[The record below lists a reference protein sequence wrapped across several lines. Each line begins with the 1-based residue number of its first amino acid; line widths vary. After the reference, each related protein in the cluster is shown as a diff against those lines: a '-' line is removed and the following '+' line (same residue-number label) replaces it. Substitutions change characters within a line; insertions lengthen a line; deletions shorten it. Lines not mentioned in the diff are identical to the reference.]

1 MEQNVGR
8 TDGIGRV
15 ALGGVL
21 GIISLAILGDA
32 IGGAPMV
39 LSPVLGALSLILLIT
54 GATNTCGLYSLL
66 GVDTTQ

>member
-8 TDGIGRV
+8 SDGIGRV

-21 GIISLAILGDA
+21 GVVSLAILGDA
-32 IGGAPMV
+32 IAGAPV
-39 LSPVLGALSLILLIT
+39 ALSPVLGALSLILLIT

-66 GVDTTQ
+66 GVDTT